1 MVFTI
6 GVTGHRNLPTD
17 TRWKIIHGLKCIV
30 FHLLKDKMQE
40 GVSVNTVSGMALGA
54 DLLFVIAMVDARRYY
69 KEHHVP
75 FSITAAIPFKG
86 QCDRWNNACRHLW
99 SELLDQCD
107 DKIVL
112 SNGYYTGCYKKR
124 NQYIVDHSDVL
135 IAVWNGNY
143 HSGTGQTVRMAK
155 SQGRPVIVLDPRTLQ
170 YYVLQ

>member
-1 MVFTI
+1 MTYTI
-6 GVTGHRNLPTD
+6 GVTGHRNLHGNEHD
-17 TRWKIIHGLKCIV
+17 IIHGIKYIV
-30 FHLLKDKMQE
+30 FHLLEENIQE
-40 GVSVNTVSGMALGA
+40 ANLSVNTISGMALGA
-54 DLLFVIAMVDARRYY
+54 DLLFVKAMVDARRYY

-112 SNGYYTGCYKKR
+112 SNVYYPGCYKER

-135 IAVWNGNY
+135 IAVWNGDY

-155 SQGRPVIVLDPRTLQ
+155 GQGRPVIVLDPGTLR
-170 YYVLQ
+170 YHALQ